1 MKIEGLE
8 KADKVTLS
16 VQTYEVGGVSV
27 CFKRAKKGID
37 VGYAATP
44 TWGKAETGSEPA
56 ADNIEKVLGQIMNR
70 DFNIKPFGGADRT
83 IYFTVEDPKLPKL
96 EPGEWTLLVETND
109 NKVLFHIHG
118 ISLNNKDLAYMIS
131 VFKGVHKSA
140 MVFDQIM

>member
-1 MKIEGLE
+1 
-8 KADKVTLS
+8 
-16 VQTYEVGGVSV
+16 
-27 CFKRAKKGID
+27 
-37 VGYAATP
+37 
-44 TWGKAETGSEPA
+44 
-56 ADNIEKVLGQIMNR
+56 MNR